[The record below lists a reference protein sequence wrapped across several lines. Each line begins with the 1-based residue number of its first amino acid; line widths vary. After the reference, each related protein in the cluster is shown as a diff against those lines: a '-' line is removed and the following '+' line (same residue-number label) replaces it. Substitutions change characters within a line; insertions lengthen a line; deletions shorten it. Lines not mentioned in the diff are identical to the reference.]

1 MHVTFT
7 TFSVGQISVAT
18 PSRPVPWSRELD
30 VQEARLGRAIAGG
43 HLPTVAKAVLAYA
56 DLREAVLRLILG
68 EIETECAVLC
78 QRKEPSCFRKM
89 KPSSLTD
96 FRWEILML
104 ELEEKAPLLL
114 RIFQSM
120 VSVNDHRNQ
129 HKGGVQHYPGICM
142 AMSVLLKERN
152 REICGVQSVLSLL
165 LFFSHAEKKVYI
177 T

>member
-1 MHVTFT
+1 MVILLLLC
-7 TFSVGQISVAT
+7 VQISVAT

-30 VQEARLGRAIAGG
+30 VQEVKLGRAIAGG

-56 DLREAVLRLILG
+56 DLREAVLRLILE

-78 QRKEPSCFRKM
+78 QRKEPSLFRKM
-89 KPSSLTD
+89 EPASLAD
-96 FRWEILML
+96 FRWEILIS

-114 RIFQSM
+114 RIFQLM
-120 VSVNDHRNQ
+120 VSMNDHRNQ

-142 AMSVLLKERN
+142 AMAVLLKERN

-165 LFFSHAEKKVYI
+165 LFFSHAEKKV
-177 T
+177 

>member
-1 MHVTFT
+1 M
-7 TFSVGQISVAT
+7 
-18 PSRPVPWSRELD
+18 PWSRELD